1 MMRIFKFGGSNCM
14 HIEPA
19 SIGSGGLD
27 HLPSRS
33 VCILCNCV
41 SKGEGS
47 DGRENFIYIEPV
59 RAKLYI
65 HWPFETKTPHTLSRF

>member
-1 MMRIFKFGGSNCM
+1 MSREAVCTLSCLIMMRIFKFGGLNCM

-33 VCILCNCV
+33 VCTLCSCV

-47 DGRENFIYIEPV
+47 GSSQNCIYIG
-59 RAKLYI
+59 RSLGKLYA
-65 HWPFETKTPHTLSRF
+65 H